1 MSNDENNEE
10 YTESLNSQSTKFS
23 SKASTGKDSELATKN
38 LADEEKIVVVKPS
51 EIEHKEY
58 SQIEYIPSEKHN
70 KKVEAERSVA
80 TSKVLE
86 AGQSLTEMI
95 KTLSGKAVTKTE
107 EKTKELKDKSIEA
120 INFDAQKNTR
130 DIQALGT
137 HAEDLVLVYEK
148 IMFEI
153 EREDYKSQEKL
164 LTGYKKLLEEQI
176 NVINSKL
183 SLAKRLKNI
192 SK

>member
-1 MSNDENNEE
+1 MSNDENKEE
-10 YTESLNSQSTKFS
+10 YAESLNSQSTKFP
-23 SKASTGKDSELATKN
+23 SKASTGKGSELATKN
-38 LADEEKIVVVKPS
+38 LADEEKMVVVKPS

-58 SQIEYIPSEKHN
+58 SQIEYIPSEEHN
-70 KKVEAERSVA
+70 KKVETERSVT
-80 TSKVLE
+80 TSKVIE

-95 KTLSGKAVTKTE
+95 KTLGGKAVTKTE
-107 EKTKELKDKSIEA
+107 KKTKELNKSIEA

-153 EREDYKSQEKL
+153 EREDYNSQEKL